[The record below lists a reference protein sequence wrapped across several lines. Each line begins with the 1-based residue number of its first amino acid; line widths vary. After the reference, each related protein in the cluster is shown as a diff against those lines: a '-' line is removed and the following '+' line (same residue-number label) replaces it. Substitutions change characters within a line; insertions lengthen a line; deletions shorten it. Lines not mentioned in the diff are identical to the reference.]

1 MQYAGLAWFTGFL
14 ALLVSIFALRVLFD
28 LGWLLGWLR
37 GTLGLLC
44 LALAGILGLSA
55 YDLSLYKPLPEHK
68 PLVTLSFQAS
78 GQQRYQVTVLEGAKE
93 RRVSLDGDLWQL
105 DVRLLGWK
113 GLAGLIGLAPGYRL
127 EQLTGRFLAIEQQS
141 GTERPKVVLSQ
152 SPYQVDVWQGLK
164 QSGHDLYS
172 FKLDAARVSYLPMAD
187 QAVYSISLTPA
198 GLLATPVN
206 SQAQEALRNW
216 Q

>member
-14 ALLVSIFALRVLFD
+14 ALLVSVFALRVLFD
-28 LGWLLGWLR
+28 LSWLLGWLR
-37 GTLGLLC
+37 GTLGLVC
-44 LALAGILGLSA
+44 LALAALLGLSA
-55 YDLSLYKPLPEHK
+55 YDLSLYKPLPHNK
-68 PLVTLSFQAS
+68 PLATVSFSAA
-78 GQQRYQVTVLEGAKE
+78 GQQRYQVTVLEGAQE
-93 RRVSLDGDLWQL
+93 RRMNLDGDLWQL

-127 EQLTGRFLAIEQQS
+127 QQITGRYLAIEQQS
-141 GTERPKVVLSQ
+141 GTDRPKVALSQ
-152 SPYQVDVWQGLK
+152 SPYAVDVWQWLRHN
-164 QSGHDLYS
+164 GHDLYS